1 MMVGQERGNKIIHFW
16 GCDKMKSSEKFMLKE
31 YGYPL
36 VLALTLAGLFHV
48 LTGLVVSLSSD
59 MTNI

>member
-16 GCDKMKSSEKFMLKE
+16 GYDKMKIFKKNSYSKNS
-31 YGYPL
+31 YPL
-36 VLALTLAGLFHV
+36 VLASTLAGLFHV
-48 LTGLVVSLSSD
+48 LTGQVVSLSSD